1 MGTPCGSMGHW
12 AATVADEVSIE
23 RETLLGGLRA

>member
-1 MGTPCGSMGHW
+1 MGTPCGSIAHS
-12 AATVADEVSIE
+12 AATAADEVSIE